1 MSDAH
6 ASHDGGN
13 HGSVK
18 SYVTGLIL
26 SIVLTII
33 PFGMVMSGGFSTMT
47 VFVTISIMAILQV
60 LVQLVMFM
68 HLDFKTEEG
77 WNVGSFAFTALILGI
92 LVGGSIWI
100 MQNLHANM
108 MLGG

>member
-1 MSDAH
+1 MSGQ
-6 ASHDGGN
+6 ASHAEHS

-18 SYVTGLIL
+18 SYVIGLIL

-33 PFGMVMSGGFSTMT
+33 PFGMVMSGGFETMT
-47 VFVTISIMAILQV
+47 VVVTISIMAILQV
-60 LVQLVMFM
+60 LVQLLMFM

-77 WNVGSFAFTALILGI
+77 WNAGSFIFTALILII
-92 LVGGSIWI
+92 LVGGSLWI

>member
-6 ASHDGGN
+6 TSHDGGN

-18 SYVTGLIL
+18 SYVIGLIL

-33 PFGMVMSGGFSTMT
+33 PFGMVMSGGFETMT
-47 VFVTISIMAILQV
+47 VVVTISIMAILQV
-60 LVQLVMFM
+60 LVQLIMFM

-77 WNVGSFAFTALILGI
+77 WNAGSFIFTALILVI
-92 LVGGSIWI
+92 LVGGSLWI

>member
-6 ASHDGGN
+6 AFHDGGN

-18 SYVTGLIL
+18 SYVIGLIFSL
-26 SIVLTII
+26 VLTII
-33 PFGMVMSGGFSTMT
+33 PFWMVMSGGFSNMA
-47 VFVTISIMAILQV
+47 VVVTISIMAILQV
-60 LVQLVMFM
+60 LVQLIMFM

-77 WNVGSFAFTALILGI
+77 WNVGSFAFTALILAI
-92 LVGGSIWI
+92 LVGGSLWI